1 MAEFTIDGAI
11 GALEALGP
19 KIAAQGVSIMQS
31 EVPVRSGALQGS
43 IHSEQTG
50 SSTWFVGTDI
60 FHAKFVEYG
69 RGDVWPVRRRVL
81 RFEDGSFHPHAGPAK
96 ANDFVGRTAATLN
109 SMSFSL

>member
-1 MAEFTIDGAI
+1 MADFTIDGAI
-11 GALEALGP
+11 AAIEALGG

-50 SSTWFVGTDI
+50 SNTWFVGTDI
-60 FHAKFVEYG
+60 FYAGYVENG
-69 RGDVWPVRRRVL
+69 RGHVWPVRRKVL
-81 RFEDGSFHPHAGPAK
+81 RYDDGSFHPHSSPSK
-96 ANDFVGRTAATLN
+96 ANDFVGRTAAALN